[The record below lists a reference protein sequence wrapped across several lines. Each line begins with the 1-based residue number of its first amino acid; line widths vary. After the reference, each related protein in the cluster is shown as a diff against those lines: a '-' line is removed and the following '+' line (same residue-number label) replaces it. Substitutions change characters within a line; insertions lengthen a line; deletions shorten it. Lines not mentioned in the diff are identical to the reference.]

1 MKKQS
6 RSYVFYMGIIIFV
19 VGLLLKFFVT
29 ASEGVLST
37 LPFVL
42 SGFGAGSIG
51 VGVVNIINKRMLDN
65 NPQKA
70 KQYEINENDERNI
83 RLREKA
89 GYATW
94 YTTLLMLAAITMT
107 FLILDYKVACFVL
120 LGALFIHI
128 ISLFVYINIYNK
140 KI

>member
-6 RSYVFYMGIIIFV
+6 KSYIFYMGIIIFV
-19 VGLLLKFFVT
+19 IGLLLKFLIPV
-29 ASEGVLST
+29 SDGVLKT

-42 SGFGAGSIG
+42 TGFGAGIIG
-51 VGVVNIINKRMLDN
+51 VGVVNIIRKRVIDN

-70 KQYEINENDERNI
+70 KQYEIDEKDERNI
-83 RLREKA
+83 QIREKA

-94 YTTLLMLAAITMT
+94 YTSLFMLSAISLT
-107 FLILDYKVACFVL
+107 FVVLDYKVAVFIS

-128 ISLFVYINIYNK
+128 ISLFVYIYIYNR

>member
-1 MKKQS
+1 MKNQPKT
-6 RSYVFYMGIIIFV
+6 YIFNIGIIIFV
-19 VGLLLKFFVT
+19 VGLLLKFLIPE
-29 ASEGVLST
+29 SKGVLKA

-42 SGFGAGSIG
+42 TGFGAGIIG
-51 VGVVNIINKRMLDN
+51 VGVVNIIRKRLIDN

-70 KQYEINENDERNI
+70 KLYEINEKDERNI

-89 GYATW
+89 GYTTW
-94 YTTLLMLAAITMT
+94 YTTHFVLAANSLA
-107 FLILDYKVACFVL
+107 FVVLNYKFAAFYS

-128 ISLFVYINIYNK
+128 IRLFVYIHIYNK